1 MLKDIGKFTI
11 HFNSYHLSNFSLGF
25 DFYYL
30 IDGTDEPRKIASIF
44 QLSLLFFNVTLT
56 KWTRQL
62 R

>member
-30 IDGTDEPRKIASIF
+30 VDADEPRKIASIF